1 MEIPDRAQRP
11 AGLRQ
16 IAIRI
21 IALVVVFLLGVLFAV
36 GGVLGL
42 VFEFAGFGPPGQP
55 RPLVV
60 LGSGAQL
67 LIAVAVPV
75 GLVRLLFPT
84 PWRQWLGG
92 RWWWIA
98 IGVVGLVVAVVPV
111 MIWMG
116 VGWPS

>member
-1 MEIPDRAQRP
+1 METPDQAQQP
-11 AGLRQ
+11 VGLRR

-42 VFEFAGFGPPGQP
+42 VLEFAGFGPPGRP

-60 LGSGAQL
+60 LGYGAQL
-67 LIAVAVPV
+67 LIAIAVPLV
-75 GLVRLLFPT
+75 LVRLLFPT
-84 PWRQWLGG
+84 PWRQRLGG
-92 RWWWIA
+92 RWRWIA
-98 IGVVGLVVAVVPV
+98 IGVAGLVVTVVPV
-111 MIWMG
+111 MTWMG